1 MKPEL
6 INKKE
11 RVINEMSKKN
21 NDIVQHSDMD
31 FIYQA
36 NADTRKA
43 IDKLYVK
50 KTDRNKQVV
59 IYALVALIVGM
70 VAGLYI
76 SSNMVSIASRSQVV
90 ELKVVGSEQL
100 KAQAQSPNQ

>member
-1 MKPEL
+1 
-6 INKKE
+6 
-11 RVINEMSKKN
+11 MSKK
-21 NDIVQHSDMD
+21 DTKDKVQHSDID

-36 NADTRKA
+36 DASTRKA
-43 IDKLYVK
+43 IDKLYVRK
-50 KTDRNKQVV
+50 SDRNKQVV
-59 IYALVALIVGM
+59 IYALVAMIIGI

-100 KAQAQSPNQ
+100 KAQSQPQNQ

>member
-1 MKPEL
+1 MEFL
-6 INKKE
+6 SIA
-11 RVINEMSKKN
+11 S
-21 NDIVQHSDMD
+21 SDKG
-31 FIYQA
+31 I
-36 NADTRKA
+36 
-43 IDKLYVK
+43 VK